1 MGNILPQTEDAELV
15 QPEPNQETDDLEL
28 NKSDG
33 TGEILGEMET
43 EIAADVAALAKVEQ
57 HNDDVTVVAAVAAES
72 AKELAEVQG
81 IRVEDMMNEKIHP
94 ETSQLMAE
102 NSQLMDDLQAAETLA
117 QATEA
122 LVNAESAS
130 N

>member
-1 MGNILPQTEDAELV
+1 
-15 QPEPNQETDDLEL
+15 
-28 NKSDG
+28 
-33 TGEILGEMET
+33 MET

-102 NSQLMDDLQAAETLA
+102 NSQLM
-117 QATEA
+117 ATD
-122 LVNAESAS
+122 S